1 MHGLSTPHLVATAQ
15 QMQLGHCDD
24 ELTGILLNQSP
35 LDLGDL
41 RTHRATECSATG
53 VIEIQP
59 NDCPGLRYGP
69 SGGLQCV
76 ATHQKEGQ
84 SCYSNP

>member
-15 QMQLGHCDD
+15 QMNVGNRDD
-24 ELTGILLNQSP
+24 ELAAVLLNQSS

-59 NDCPGLRYGP
+59 NDRPRLRYGP

-76 ATHQKEGQ
+76 ATHQKERQ
-84 SCYSNP
+84 SCYANY